1 MNFSG
6 KTILVT
12 GASGFVGSHIIAALQ
27 HTGARIIGLAR
38 KDSSLQRLDQLQASC
53 SLLFA
58 DILDVDTINAVVAP
72 LKPDYVF
79 NTITCRHIADEQ
91 QLLAVNGKAQL
102 NLLQAASSPSL
113 QAFVHCGSSMEYGSL
128 PSPLKESVNIQP
140 DTPYGISKAEG
151 TRLLQEYASSNTLPV
166 VILRPFYIYGP
177 TEPGHRLIPVI
188 IDALLHG
195 REIAL
200 TTPGCQHDF
209 VYIQD
214 VVEAC
219 LLAAVTAT
227 TRALPPGKII
237 NIASGGGTSNEEII
251 AHLAML
257 SCKSALVNTG
267 GFKARAWD
275 RPSWYA
281 DITLAK
287 ALLDWSP
294 RHHLLAGLQKTLEW
308 HLAQ

>member
-27 HTGARIIGLAR
+27 NTGARIIGLAR

-53 SLLFA
+53 SLLFV
-58 DILDVDTINAVVAP
+58 DILDDDAIKAIVAP

-91 QLLAVNGKAQL
+91 QLFAVNGKAQL

-113 QAFVHCGSSMEYGSL
+113 QAFVHCGSSMEYGTL
-128 PSPLKESVNIQP
+128 ASPLKESVHIQP

-151 TRLLQEYASSNTLPV
+151 TRLLQQYALSNALPL

-177 TEPGHRLIPVI
+177 TASARQFIPVV
-188 IDALLHG
+188 IDALLQN
-195 REIAL
+195 REISL
-200 TTPGCQHDF
+200 TTPGYQHDF

-219 LLAAVTAT
+219 LLAAASAT
-227 TRALPPGKII
+227 TRALLPGKII
-237 NIASGGGTSNEEII
+237 NIASGGGTRNEEII
-251 AHLAML
+251 AHLAKL
-257 SCKSALVNTG
+257 SGKSALVNSG
-267 GFKARAWD
+267 GFTARPWD

-287 ALLDWSP
+287 ELIDWSP
-294 RHHLLAGLQKTLEW
+294 RHDLLTGLQKTLEW